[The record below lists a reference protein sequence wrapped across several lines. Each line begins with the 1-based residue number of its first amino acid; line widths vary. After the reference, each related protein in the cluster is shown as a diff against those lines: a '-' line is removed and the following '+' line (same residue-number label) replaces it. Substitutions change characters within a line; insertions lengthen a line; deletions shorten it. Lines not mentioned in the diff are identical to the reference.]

1 MNWFIELINS
11 RVVVVVVVLEVL
23 RLRIADAVAAA
34 VAAAVTAAAAAATP
48 TSMSVVVLDRRHRRT
63 PINPRRRTCIGA
75 PKKPLI
81 SVSSILRIHLQKG
94 IRTVYFDFF

>member
-23 RLRIADAVAAA
+23 RLRIADAV
-34 VAAAVTAAAAAATP
+34 AAAAAATP

-94 IRTVYFDFF
+94 IRTVYFDFFFLN

>member
-34 VAAAVTAAAAAATP
+34 AAVTAAAATP

-94 IRTVYFDFF
+94 IRTVYFDFFFLN

>member
-1 MNWFIELINS
+1 M
-11 RVVVVVVVLEVL
+11 VVVVVLEVL
-23 RLRIADAVAAA
+23 RLRIADAVAA
-34 VAAAVTAAAAAATP
+34 AAAVTAAAAAATP

-94 IRTVYFDFF
+94 IRTVYFDFFFLN